1 MHHPNS
7 QAFLKS
13 DSRCE
18 TKKISKISKNL
29 ASVFSELPVETE
41 NDTSLNG
48 GGGGSGF
55 GSEAVKVELL
65 TASEVPEGNGG
76 GGGGGGGGGDL
87 KELDSGIVRLM
98 GLDSLQPLPPVIPGE
113 RHGSSSHEKL
123 PLTPAN
129 CSVNSKRA
137 IYLLSRGL
145 EKEPHCHGSNVNYGK
160 FPMFSM
166 KKRQRIYI
174 EKVEVFSFVFGRLI
188 YILALTG
195 PIWMQP
201 ILALYHNFI

>member
-1 MHHPNS
+1 M
-7 QAFLKS
+7 
-13 DSRCE
+13 
-18 TKKISKISKNL
+18 

-48 GGGGSGF
+48 GGL

-65 TASEVPEGNGG
+65 TASEVPEGN
-76 GGGGGGGGGDL
+76 GGGGGGGGDL

-166 KKRQRIYI
+166 KKRQQKYI
-174 EKVEVFSFVFGRLI
+174 EKVKVSFVFGRLI
-188 YILALTG
+188 YILVLTG
-195 PIWMQP
+195 PIWMKP
-201 ILALYHNFI
+201 ISARYLNIT

>member
-1 MHHPNS
+1 M
-7 QAFLKS
+7 
-13 DSRCE
+13 
-18 TKKISKISKNL
+18 
-29 ASVFSELPVETE
+29 ASAFSELPVETE
-41 NDTSLNG
+41 NDTSLS
-48 GGGGSGF
+48 GGSL

-65 TASEVPEGNGG
+65 TASEVPEGCDGG
-76 GGGGGGGGGDL
+76 AGDL

-145 EKEPHCHGSNVNYGK
+145 EQEPHCHGSNVNYGK
-160 FPMFSM
+160 CPMFSM
-166 KKRQRIYI
+166 KKSNENIL
-174 EKVEVFSFVFGRLI
+174 KSHSFVFFRGLFRILARLI
-188 YILALTG
+188 RPKFILAFF
-195 PIWMQP
+195 
-201 ILALYHNFI
+201 FIFT

>member
-1 MHHPNS
+1 M
-7 QAFLKS
+7 
-13 DSRCE
+13 
-18 TKKISKISKNL
+18 
-29 ASVFSELPVETE
+29 ETE

-48 GGGGSGF
+48 GGGL

-65 TASEVPEGNGG
+65 TASEVPEGN

-98 GLDSLQPLPPVIPGE
+98 GLDSLQPLPPVMPGG
-113 RHGSSSHEKL
+113 RHGPSSRHEKL

-145 EKEPHCHGSNVNYGK
+145 EQEPHCHGSNVNYGK
-160 FPMFSM
+160 CPMFSM
-166 KKRQRIYI
+166 KKSNENIL
-174 EKVEVFSFVFGRLI
+174 KNHSFVVFRGLFR
-188 YILALTG
+188 ILAFF
-195 PIWMQP
+195 
-201 ILALYHNFI
+201 FIFT